1 MAQNEILNKR
11 LSIEK
16 IFEIADMLQQ
26 RNDYYLQQYRERE
39 AISDYRL
46 QEEYDSSHNIRVTT
60 RPRVEF
66 SITTKDRESET
77 REDDIQWFKNCI
89 QENKKG
95 ISNVSINYY
104 VTLSTGPVNE
114 HRYTNESMYLRFS
127 EESIHFNVDKA
138 NEVGLTGYDAFYAKI
153 AGILDSL
160 PPRLD
165 DTIKKKYIRS
175 NIPSLTIGFAL
186 GIIVALALGLLC
198 KFTDIDIYIN
208 DFVAQTHYFMLAVIG
223 VSFAVGLIIPGV
235 NHSLYRKIKIRQI
248 YQGYNRS
255 SHTDIYADDLVDF
268 KNKCEVEFGDFA
280 EYPKIRE
287 KIEKNYKKSKIILL
301 VEIILFAVVWLVLAF
316 I

>member
-1 MAQNEILNKR
+1 MAQNEILNR
-11 LSIEK
+11 RMSIEK

-46 QEEYDSSHNIRVTT
+46 QGEYDNSHNIRVTT
-60 RPRVEF
+60 RPRVEY

-77 REDDIQWFKNCI
+77 REDDIQWFKSCI
-89 QENKKG
+89 QDNKAN
-95 ISNVSINYY
+95 ISHVTINYY
-104 VTLSTGPVNE
+104 VNLGTGQSSE
-114 HRYTNESMYLRFS
+114 HRYINESMYLSFY

-198 KFTDIDIYIN
+198 KFADIDIYIN

-223 VSFAVGLIIPGV
+223 ISFAVGLIIPGA
-235 NHSLYRKIKIRQI
+235 NHGLYRKIKIKQI

-287 KIEKNYKKSKIILL
+287 KIEKNYSSSKIILL
-301 VEIILFAVVWLVLAF
+301 AEIVLFAAVWLVLAL